1 MGWIC
6 GRLRGRWSC
15 ISPCEVGIYGKTL
28 GFSLR
33 HSSLSSASQLIRHW
47 HLLAMRRLRPSLCTS
62 SSTDPSVDATYCLSR
77 WDGILPTMPNCP
89 WNTVINAITCLICA
103 KQCPRQLPKDPGAIH
118 WSSQPMRDW
127 QVDYVGP
134 LPPSENPKYVSVCV
148 DMVSGLT
155 KLSSVTPQT
164 TLPPLVD

>member
-15 ISPCEVGIYGKTL
+15 ISPCEVGIYGKTF

-33 HSSLSSASQLIRHW
+33 HSSLSSTSQLIRRW
-47 HLLAMRRLRPSLCTS
+47 HLLAMRWLRPSLCTS

-77 WDGILPTMPNCP
+77 RDGILPRCQIALEIQWLMQL
-89 WNTVINAITCLICA
+89 TCLICA

-134 LPPSENPKYVSVCV
+134 LPPSENPKYASVCV
-148 DMVSGLT
+148 DTMSGLT
-155 KLSSVTPQT
+155 KLSSVTAQT
-164 TLPPLVD
+164 TLPPLGD